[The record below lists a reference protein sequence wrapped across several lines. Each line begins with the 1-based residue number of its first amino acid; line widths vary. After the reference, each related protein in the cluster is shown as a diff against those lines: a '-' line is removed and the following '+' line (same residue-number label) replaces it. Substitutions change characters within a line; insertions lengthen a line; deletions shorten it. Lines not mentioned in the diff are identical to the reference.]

1 MGWGHH
7 WTSLKLTDMS
17 NSNHA
22 GSLLLLI
29 LTRNTSPALSL
40 QGITTGAMEDTGAV
54 SPGPQQKTK
63 LRPQTPGWHSGWRGD
78 AWDPRE
84 RPHVLLTCGLSLPG
98 KHL

>member
-63 LRPQTPGWHSGWRGD
+63 SRPQTPGWHSGWRGD
-78 AWDPRE
+78 A
-84 RPHVLLTCGLSLPG
+84 
-98 KHL
+98 